1 MKSHVSGDEEQQFA
15 AALQI
20 SAAEARR
27 GLQRTA
33 SELQAVVEETQKS
46 TPRKRSTRRVVFI
59 AEPQGEL
66 ERLIHTS
73 QPKTRLD
80 KMVLADS
87 IRERLE
93 ILIFEQQN
101 RAKLKSFG
109 KRPSPRSLLVGP
121 SSSGKTMTASALAG
135 ELHLHLRTIRLE
147 TLITRF
153 LGETAAK
160 MRLIV
165 TKSRFTQLGVGD
177 EHVLFWVNSNVIC
190 DTR

>member
-101 RAKLKSFG
+101 RAKLKF
-109 KRPSPRSLLVGP
+109 K
-121 SSSGKTMTASALAG
+121 
-135 ELHLHLRTIRLE
+135 
-147 TLITRF
+147 LI
-153 LGETAAK
+153 G
-160 MRLIV
+160 
-165 TKSRFTQLGVGD
+165 
-177 EHVLFWVNSNVIC
+177 
-190 DTR
+190 